1 MSDPIYTLAQD
12 LYIIMAENRL
22 TFLYVEQSHPKYN
35 SQTSTS
41 ERFHIILYLNRNLWF
56 RLK

>member
-22 TFLYVEQSHPKYN
+22 NIPLCRAISSKVQFTDFNFGKISYYFVS
-35 SQTSTS
+35 
-41 ERFHIILYLNRNLWF
+41 
-56 RLK
+56 